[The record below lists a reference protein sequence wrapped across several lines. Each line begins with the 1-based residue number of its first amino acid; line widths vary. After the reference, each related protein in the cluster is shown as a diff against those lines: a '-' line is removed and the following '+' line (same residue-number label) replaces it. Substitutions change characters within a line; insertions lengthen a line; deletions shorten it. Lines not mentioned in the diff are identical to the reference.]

1 MNTIS
6 SSKPLKEDF
15 ERRYRKNLE
24 MLNPNAAGLDL
35 HKEEIWVCPGGF
47 QDNYE
52 PEVKT
57 FGTLTGEL
65 RKLVAYLKEKK
76 VTAVAMEATGIYWIP
91 VFEMLKNEG
100 FDTCLVNARNINLN
114 IA

>member
-1 MNTIS
+1 
-6 SSKPLKEDF
+6 
-15 ERRYRKNLE
+15 

-65 RKLVAYLKEKK
+65 RKVFPSDLK
-76 VTAVAMEATGIYWIP
+76 I
-91 VFEMLKNEG
+91 
-100 FDTCLVNARNINLN
+100 
-114 IA
+114 

>member
-1 MNTIS
+1 
-6 SSKPLKEDF
+6 
-15 ERRYRKNLE
+15 

-47 QDNYE
+47 QDNHE

-65 RKLVAYLKEKK
+65 RK
-76 VTAVAMEATGIYWIP
+76 
-91 VFEMLKNEG
+91 
-100 FDTCLVNARNINLN
+100 
-114 IA
+114 

>member
-24 MLNPNAAGLDL
+24 MLKPNAAGLDL

-65 RKLVAYLKEKK
+65 RKGKAKRK
-76 VTAVAMEATGIYWIP
+76 TDDAHTGLDFY
-91 VFEMLKNEG
+91 
-100 FDTCLVNARNINLN
+100 R
-114 IA
+114 

>member
-1 MNTIS
+1 
-6 SSKPLKEDF
+6 
-15 ERRYRKNLE
+15 

-100 FDTCLVNARNINLN
+100 FDTCLVNARNIKDTMYR
-114 IA
+114 

>member
-1 MNTIS
+1 
-6 SSKPLKEDF
+6 
-15 ERRYRKNLE
+15 

-47 QDNYE
+47 QDNHE

-76 VTAVAMEATGIYWIP
+76 VTAVAMEATIP
-91 VFEMLKNEG
+91 MIL
-100 FDTCLVNARNINLN
+100 TCLSLICLNLCFR
-114 IA
+114 

>member
-47 QDNYE
+47 QDNHE

-65 RKLVAYLKEKK
+65 RKLVVRHLGCLEMEKLK
-76 VTAVAMEATGIYWIP
+76 
-91 VFEMLKNEG
+91 
-100 FDTCLVNARNINLN
+100 R
-114 IA
+114 